1 MENSLER
8 IKDLERTAN
17 MDNQEELLTISEAAK
32 EYGINR
38 YTLEGRVFRGSMPS
52 YRRGKHTYVIAAD
65 VLSWQPLWAR
75 DHEKIIREANAAGES
90 DSAIGAYLG
99 ISRERVRQLRNRI
112 GLTAN
117 PPQPRREKSLPPAHP
132 KTLLSV
138 FSE

>member
-1 MENSLER
+1 VVNQLQG

-32 EYGINR
+32 EYGVNI

-52 YRRGKHTYVIAAD
+52 YRRGRHLYVTAAD
-65 VLSWQPLWAR
+65 VVSWQPLWAR

-90 DSAIGAYLG
+90 DSAIGEFLG

-117 PPQPRREKSLPPAHP
+117 PPQPRREKSQAPAHP
-132 KTLLSV
+132 KTLLAV

>member
-1 MENSLER
+1 MY
-8 IKDLERTAN
+8 
-17 MDNQEELLTISEAAK
+17 NQEELLTISEAAK

-38 YTLEGRVFRGSMPS
+38 NTLQHRATTGSMTS
-52 YRRGKHTYVIAAD
+52 YKRGRHIYVTTAD

-99 ISRERVRQLRNRI
+99 ISRERGRQLRNRI

-117 PPQPRREKSLPPAHP
+117 PPQPRREKSQAPAHP
-132 KTLLSV
+132 KTLLAV